1 MNFYILMLLL
11 KKNTIIKTRNKNG
24 VTCLKINLGDKGII
38 IFRVILSTVYRAVIH
53 YVSSRNILIK

>member
-1 MNFYILMLLL
+1 MNFYILTLLL
-11 KKNTIIKTRNKNG
+11 KSMIIKTRNEND

-38 IFRVILSTVYRAVIH
+38 IFRVILSAIYRAVIY